1 MKKIISFLCILS
13 ILASFASCSTL
24 NPKYKNVAEMQA
36 DLIGTWTSSD
46 GHEQIIISSDKIDY
60 IHRNE
65 NYEDNSGY
73 IPELFWDHKKGII
86 DSLQTEATFTVSD
99 DYQTIMWLGNI
110 YNRGGELV
118 ENPLPE
124 ERLFKFMMKIK
135 YSFCPYSTDFENL
148 YNNIPIR
155 NLTINYYKL
164 EEYTP
169 TDSETSTISQMTNQY
184 NGEFFIVVLKGEV
197 PATLEE
203 PIPYY
208 ESYKEFIKFIIV
220 LDEDGRTA
228 HVNTIYASSP
238 FDIIAGQFFA
248 KETYQ
253 SPLVDYNFNF

>member
-1 MKKIISFLCILS
+1 MKKVISFLCIIS
-13 ILASFASCSTL
+13 ILASFASCSAL
-24 NPKYKNVAEMQA
+24 NPKYKDINEMQT

-46 GHEQIIISSDKIDY
+46 GHEQIIIASDKIDY

-65 NYEDNSGY
+65 NYEDTTSS
-73 IPELFWDHKKGII
+73 IAELLWDHKEGII
-86 DSLQTEATFTVSD
+86 DSLQAEYPFIVSED
-99 DYQTIMWLGNI
+99 LQTITWFNTVYI
-110 YNRGGELV
+110 KGGELV
-118 ENPLPE
+118 EKPLPE
-124 ERLFKFMMKIK
+124 ERLFKFMMKAK
-135 YSFCPYSTDFENL
+135 YSFGPYSTEFENL

-169 TDSETSTISQMTNQY
+169 TDSEASTISQMTNQY

-228 HVNTIYASSP
+228 HVNPFYASSP
-238 FDIIAGQFFA
+238 FDIMAGQFFA